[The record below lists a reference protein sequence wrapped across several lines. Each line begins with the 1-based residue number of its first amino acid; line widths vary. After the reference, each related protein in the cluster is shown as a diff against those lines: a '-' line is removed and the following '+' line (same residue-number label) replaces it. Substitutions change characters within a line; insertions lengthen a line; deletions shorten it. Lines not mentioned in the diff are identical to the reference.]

1 MIIKKKRLLDTEAC
15 GQDTLMAIKDTMLL
29 LSGKWK
35 IQILGSLLLFG
46 EMRFMDLRREVPG
59 IAAKM
64 LSKELQELE
73 QNELISRRVMNTK
86 PLTVEYNLTPHGTT
100 LQPIIDSI
108 RAWGINHRQ
117 HLFRKNNQVL

>member
-1 MIIKKKRLLDTEAC
+1 MMNKKDLQLDIELC
-15 GQDTLMAIKDTMLL
+15 GQDKLLAIKDTVLL

-35 IQILGSLLLFG
+35 IQILRSLLLFG
-46 EMRFMDLRREVPG
+46 DMRFMDLRREIPG

-86 PLTVEYNLTPHGTT
+86 PLTVEYNLTPHGAT
-100 LQPIIDSI
+100 LRPIIDSI

-117 HLFRKNNQVL
+117 HLFRKNSQML